1 MEIENEKSRAHF
13 SFIQTFSLFS
23 RFSIVVEV
31 EYENGKNGLKNSF
44 FFIFISRSY

>member
-23 RFSIVVEV
+23 RFSIVVE
-31 EYENGKNGLKNSF
+31 YENGKNGLKNSF
-44 FFIFISRSY
+44 FSFS